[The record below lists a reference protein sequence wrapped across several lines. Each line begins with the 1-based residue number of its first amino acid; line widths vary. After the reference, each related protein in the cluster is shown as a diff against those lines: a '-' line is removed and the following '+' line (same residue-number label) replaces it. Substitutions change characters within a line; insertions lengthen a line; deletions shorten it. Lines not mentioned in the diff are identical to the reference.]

1 MYHIHSFDAMVAHL
15 SEGGRRRRI
24 AVTCGY
30 DESTLRAVTQALAGG
45 FAHIL
50 FVGDADRVRSHAD
63 LAPFAGHIEYVIPES
78 DEPAAAAAAAV
89 RLVREGKADILMKGL
104 ISTDVL
110 LRAVLNKA
118 AGLLPPGSVLTHLAV
133 AQVPGRGKLLFFTD
147 SAVIPYPTPEQR
159 AAQVGYAI
167 RMCRAFGL
175 EEPRVALI
183 HCSEHVSEKFPHTL
197 TYADLARRAEAGAWG
212 KAIVDGPLDV
222 RTSIDPVALRT
233 KGIDSPIEGDADV
246 LVFPDIEAGNTF
258 YKTVTYLTGSDVA
271 GILCGTLCPVIL
283 PSRGDSATDKY
294 YSLAFASVGC
304 SAE

>member
-1 MYHIHSFDAMVAHL
+1 MNYIQSFEAMVAHL
-15 SEGGRRRRI
+15 SAGGCRRRI

-30 DESTLRAVTQALAGG
+30 DESTLQAVGRALAGG
-45 FAHIL
+45 FAHVL
-50 FVGDADRVRSHAD
+50 FVGDAERVRSHAA
-63 LAPFAGHIEYVIPES
+63 LTPFAEHIEYVIPES

-110 LRAVLNKA
+110 LRAVLNKE
-118 AGLLPPGSVLTHLAV
+118 AGLLPPGSVLTHMAV

-197 TYADLARRAEAGAWG
+197 TYAELARRARAGEWG
-212 KAIVDGPLDV
+212 RAIVDGPLDV

-233 KGIDSPIEGDADV
+233 KGIDSPIEGCADV

-271 GILCGTLCPVIL
+271 GILCGTTCPVIL
-283 PSRGDSATDKY
+283 PSRGDSAADKY
-294 YSLAFASVGC
+294 YSLAFAAVGC